1 MLSTKNTPKYRE
13 YFRPIQ
19 STNDHLVE
27 LLLNFN
33 ENSTQTQSISQS
45 GKHDLLQIKRS
56 QRSSD
61 ELKVPCNFEHA
72 AQSS

>member
-33 ENSTQTQSISQS
+33 ENSTQTQSIS
-45 GKHDLLQIKRS
+45 
-56 QRSSD
+56 
-61 ELKVPCNFEHA
+61 
-72 AQSS
+72 